1 MQDGTK
7 LPDCN
12 MRITKEDFQATFSK
26 VNEKTSCGPSGLT
39 MPHFKV
45 AATDD
50 ELSTYMHY
58 S

>member
-1 MQDGTK
+1 
-7 LPDCN
+7 